1 MTNKDKKVF
10 PDIDKETKEI
20 LENYESQIRQTLVKI
35 IDSINLLKDG
45 KQVVTFNKLNG
56 LVQKLNLFH
65 SHIQQWIKDFSE
77 KNSN

>member
-10 PDIDKETKEI
+10 PSIDKETKEI
-20 LENYESQIRQTLVKI
+20 LENYEIQVRQTLVKI

-65 SHIQQWIKDFSE
+65 GHIQEWIKNYSE